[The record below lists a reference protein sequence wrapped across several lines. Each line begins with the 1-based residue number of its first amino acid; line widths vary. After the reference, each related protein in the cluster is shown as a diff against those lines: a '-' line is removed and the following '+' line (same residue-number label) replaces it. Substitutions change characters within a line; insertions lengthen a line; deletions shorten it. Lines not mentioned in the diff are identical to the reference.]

1 MKDQVGINKDL
12 LKRVEKLVKEK
23 VEKKEELAADIAEVI
38 VVVKGSVAVD
48 IWETKI
54 KLVDDMAN
62 AGSKNVVG

>member
-38 VVVKGSVAVD
+38 VVVKGSVVVD